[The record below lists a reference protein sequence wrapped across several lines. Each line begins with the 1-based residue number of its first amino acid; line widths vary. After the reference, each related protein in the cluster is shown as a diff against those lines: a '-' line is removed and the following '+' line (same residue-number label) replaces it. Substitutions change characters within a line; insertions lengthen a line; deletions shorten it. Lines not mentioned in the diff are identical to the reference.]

1 MKNLAAVLVLLL
13 CFSGCSSVKKISSN
27 TWGGAKSLFGM
38 GEPKQPKKVT
48 VETYQSR
55 TVVSTVEQPEMQV
68 QTEPKKVE
76 VQPLVPSA
84 QETSTEPA
92 APATSAA
99 PTVPAAPAASQAP
112 TTETPDRAN
121 LSPDERRLQEEID
134 RKVNDIR
141 HKHSNPGLMGVF
153 K

>member
-13 CFSGCSSVKKISSN
+13 CFSGCSSVKKVSSN
-27 TWGGAKSLFGM
+27 AWGSTKSLFGM

-68 QTEPKKVE
+68 KTEPKKVE

-84 QETSTEPA
+84 QEASTETA
-92 APATSAA
+92 APATSA
-99 PTVPAAPAASQAP
+99 TPATPAASQSSS
-112 TTETPDRAN
+112 TETPDRAN
-121 LSPDERRLQEEID
+121 LSPSERRLQEEID
-134 RKVNDIR
+134 RKVDNIR
-141 HKHSNPGLMGVF
+141 QKHSNPGLMGIF